1 MGFVYKE
8 TQEVESTPSLR
19 QPEHP
24 PTSAV
29 DVVENEEDRFIVPK
43 GLAVPGHI
51 RMVSPSHVQSPRL
64 YSASMLIGGT
74 GLNASIHPMNGS
86 RRAY

>member
-8 TQEVESTPSLR
+8 TQEAKSTPALR

-29 DVVENEEDRFIVPK
+29 DVVENEEDRFVVPK

-51 RMVSPSHVQSPRL
+51 QMVSPPTCRVIGRL
-64 YSASMLIGGT
+64 YGASMLIRGRYA
-74 GLNASIHPMNGS
+74 NWSRCIHPPQ
-86 RRAY
+86 